1 MRGEVLHT
9 PASSGLALRTGTH
22 PGAPHWEGASGVQM
36 GPQAQPSG
44 KFPPL
49 GEARG
54 GVRDLGSKVMGD
66 PPHSRTPP
74 PGRRDSERHFPGKEL
89 YCPSPGRKRPA

>member
-22 PGAPHWEGASGVQM
+22 PGASHWEGASGVQM

-44 KFPPL
+44 
-49 GEARG
+49 EAPSTGRG
-54 GVRDLGSKVMGD
+54 TRW
-66 PPHSRTPP
+66 H
-74 PGRRDSERHFPGKEL
+74 
-89 YCPSPGRKRPA
+89 